1 MRVITGAAR
10 GRRLITVEG
19 LDVRPTAERV
29 KEAVFSAVQFEI
41 EGARML
47 GLFCGSGQMGI
58 EGLSRGAA
66 SCVFVDSS
74 RRSCETAR
82 RNLEA
87 VGFGDRARQQARLLQ
102 TDALA
107 YLDACR
113 DTFDF
118 AFLDPPYSQGLAQEA
133 LPLLVP
139 RMSPAGVIFAEHEER
154 DSLPEECGSFVRVKR
169 YRYGRVAVSAYRRK
183 SE

>member
-10 GRRLITVEG
+10 GRRLSTVEG

-29 KEAVFSAVQFEI
+29 KEAVFSAVQLEI

-47 GLFCGSGQMGI
+47 DLFCGSGQMGI

-66 SCVFVDSS
+66 SCVFVDNG

-82 RNLEA
+82 KNLNT
-87 VGFGDRARQQARLLQ
+87 VGFMDRARLFQ

-107 YLDACR
+107 FLEASG

-118 AFLDPPYSQGLAQEA
+118 VFLDPPYSQGLAERA

-139 RMSPAGVIFAEHEER
+139 RMSPAGAIFAEHDSR
-154 DSLPEECGSFVRVKR
+154 DPLPEECGGFVRVKQ
-169 YRYGRVAVSAYRRK
+169 YRYGRVSVSAYRKK
-183 SE
+183 SG